1 MGGVYAAMDFLCRC
15 LQGPLHPQLDLQI
28 CNGASLLAAA
38 GMGVGCCPDIAVR
51 GFLLLLLARYQG
63 GLQVSTSGLKPV
75 RVSVCL
81 SLSLSLSLSLGVCA
95 SVSLSVCVSVCVF
108 PCLSLGVYA
117 VRALFLLDVYGG
129 LCLSMPVSVLCLSS
143 VSVPVCFLLWVFVC
157 LLSVCSS
164 LSLSLSL
171 SVSLYL
177 RIIPKVAKKK
187 TK

>member
-117 VRALFLLDVYGG
+117 VRALFLLDVYGC

-143 VSVPVCFLLWVFVC
+143 VSVFVC

-164 LSLSLSL
+164 LSLSLSVC
-171 SVSLYL
+171 VSLYL
-177 RIIPKVAKKK
+177 RIIPKVA
-187 TK
+187 